1 MRETVAKRKKLNDP
15 HAAREA
21 AKYPNPIPSREFI
34 LTLLENR
41 GSPATLTELEEILD
55 IITQDKREALR
66 RRLRAMEREGQ
77 LVSTRR
83 GSYGPVSK
91 MNLVAGYVIGHKD
104 GFGFVVPDDN
114 SDDLFLTPRFMRA
127 VFDGDR
133 VLVRVSGIDR
143 KGRREAALVEV
154 LEHKT
159 QQVVG
164 RYQEEHGIAYVI
176 PENKRISQDI
186 IIPPDARG
194 AAKPGQIVTAAIT
207 TQPSLYKR
215 AIGQIV
221 EVLGEHMA
229 PGMEIDIAIRAHS
242 LPYTWPNEVMEESTH
257 FGSVPE
263 GQKSIDGRE
272 DLRNLP
278 LVTIDGEDAA
288 DFDDAVYCEKRRD
301 GWRLVVAIADVSY
314 YVRPGT
320 ALETEAHKRGNSV
333 YFPGFVIPM
342 LPEVLANELC
352 SLKPH
357 VERFCLACDMQ
368 ISATGKISRFR
379 FYPAIMKSHAR
390 FTYNRVADLLKN
402 KSKMQP
408 TSQELSLLPHLQ
420 NLFSLYQAL
429 KKTREIRGAIDF
441 ETIETR
447 VIFGE
452 HRKIEQ
458 IVPIQR
464 NDAHKIIEECMLC
477 ANVCAAKFLAQNE
490 IPALYRI
497 HEGPT
502 AEKLSDL
509 RDFLSEFG
517 LNLKGGKNP
526 QSKDYSQLLKTIEKR
541 SDAHLIQTV
550 LLRSLR
556 QAIYSPTN
564 EGHFG
569 LAYSEYT
576 HFTSPIRRY
585 PDLIIHRTI
594 RHLLTKKDADTD
606 NTFLDT
612 PTLIQI
618 GDHCSFTERRAD
630 EATRD
635 ALDTLKCEY
644 MLDRVGQEFPGI
656 ISGVTGFGLFVELSN
671 IFIDGLVHVTSLK
684 NDYYQFDPIKH
695 RLTGQRT
702 GIRYRLGDK
711 VLVKVIRVGL
721 DDKKIDL
728 EMVVGAGATKKSES
742 KKIAPI
748 KKAKAPVKKSVKK
761 KIKKK

>member
-1 MRETVAKRKKLNDP
+1 MAKRKTSSDP

-66 RRLRAMEREGQ
+66 RRLRAMERDGQ
-77 LVSTRR
+77 LISNRK

-91 MNLVAGYVIGHKD
+91 MNLVAGYVIGHRD

-114 SDDLFLTPRFMRA
+114 SDDLFLTPRYMRA

-133 VLVRVSGIDR
+133 VLVRVAGIDR
-143 KGRREAALVEV
+143 RGRREAALVEV
-154 LEHKT
+154 LEYKT

-164 RYQEEHGIAYVI
+164 RFQEEHGIAYVI

-186 IIPPDARG
+186 IIPPDAKG
-194 AAKPGQIVTAAIT
+194 LAKQGQIVTAAIT
-207 TQPSLYKR
+207 TQPTLYKR

-229 PGMEIDIAIRAHS
+229 AGMEIDIAIRAHS
-242 LPYTWPNEVMEESTH
+242 LPHTWPNEVLEESTH
-257 FGSVPE
+257 FGAVPA
-263 GQKSIDGRE
+263 GQKIIQGRE
-272 DLRNLP
+272 DLRHLP

-288 DFDDAVYCEKRRD
+288 DFDDAVYCEKRRQG
-301 GWRLVVAIADVSY
+301 GWRLIVAIADVSH
-314 YVRPGT
+314 YVQPGS
-320 ALETEAHKRGNSV
+320 AVDTEAFKRGNSV
-333 YFPGFVIPM
+333 YFPGYVIPM
-342 LPEVLANELC
+342 LPEVLANDLC
-352 SLKPH
+352 SLKPK

-368 ISATGKISRFR
+368 ISASGKIGRFN
-379 FYPAIMKSHAR
+379 FYPAIMKSHER
-390 FTYNRVADLLKN
+390 FTYNRVAALLKN
-402 KSKMQP
+402 KSTQQP
-408 TSQELSLLPHLQ
+408 TSEELSLLPHLI
-420 NLFSLYQAL
+420 NLNDLYQVL
-429 KKTREIRGAIDF
+429 RNTRELRGAIDF
-441 ETIETR
+441 ETTETR

-458 IVPIQR
+458 IVPVQR

-477 ANVCAAKFLAQNE
+477 ANVSAARFLAQNE

-502 AEKLSDL
+502 AEKLTDL

-517 LNLKGGKNP
+517 LTLKGGKSP
-526 QSKDYSQLLKTIEKR
+526 KPKDYAHLLKSIDKR
-541 SDAHLIQTV
+541 PDAHLIQTV

-556 QAIYSPTN
+556 QAVYSPSN

-569 LAYSEYT
+569 LAYTEYT

-594 RHLLTKKDADTD
+594 RHLLADNDTE
-606 NTFLDT
+606 NKPAALDV
-612 PTLIQI
+612 PSLIQI
-618 GDHCSFTERRAD
+618 GDQCSITERRAD

-635 ALDTLKCEY
+635 ALDSLKCEY

-656 ISGVTGFGLFVELSN
+656 ISAVTGFGLFVELSD
-671 IFIDGLVHVTSLK
+671 IYIDGLVHVTTLK
-684 NDYYQFDPIKH
+684 NDYYQFDPVKH

-702 GIRYRLGDK
+702 GVRYRLGDK
-711 VLVKVIRVGL
+711 VLVRVVRVGL

-728 EMVVGAGATKKSES
+728 EMVIDASVQKKTAPRVTTAAPKTKPSTKK
-742 KKIAPI
+742 PI
-748 KKAKAPVKKSVKK
+748 KKKK
-761 KIKKK
+761 KK

>member
-1 MRETVAKRKKLNDP
+1 MAKRKKSSDP

-34 LTLLENR
+34 LTLLEKR

-66 RRLRAMEREGQ
+66 RRLRAMERDGQ
-77 LVSTRR
+77 LVSTRKGR
-83 GSYGPVSK
+83 YGPVSK
-91 MNLVAGYVIGHKD
+91 MNLVTGYVIGHRD

-114 SDDLFLTPRFMRA
+114 SDDLFLTPRYMRA
-127 VFDGDR
+127 VFDGDK
-133 VLVRVSGIDR
+133 VLVRVSAIDR
-143 KGRREAALVEV
+143 RGRREAALVEV

-159 QQVVG
+159 QQIVG
-164 RYQEEHGIAYVI
+164 RFQEEHGIAYVI

-194 AAKPGQIVTAAIT
+194 SAKHGQIVTAAIT
-207 TQPSLYKR
+207 TQPTLTKR
-215 AIGQIV
+215 AIGQII

-242 LPYTWPNEVMEESTH
+242 LPHTWPNEVLEESMH
-257 FGSVPE
+257 FGAVPL
-263 GQKSIDGRE
+263 GQKVIDGRE
-272 DLRNLP
+272 DLRRLP

-288 DFDDAVYCEKRRD
+288 DFDDAVYCEKRKQG
-301 GWRLVVAIADVSY
+301 GWRLIVAIADVSY

-320 ALETEAHKRGNSV
+320 ALDTEAAKRGNSV

-352 SLKPH
+352 SLKPN

-368 ISATGKISRFR
+368 INSAGKVNRFR
-379 FYPAIMKSHAR
+379 FYPAIMQSHAR
-390 FTYNRVADLLKN
+390 FTYNRVAALLKN
-402 KSKMQP
+402 KSKQQP
-408 TSQELSLLPHLQ
+408 TSAELSLLPHLQ
-420 NLFSLYQAL
+420 NLYELYQVL
-429 KKTREIRGAIDF
+429 RKTRETRGAIDF
-441 ETIETR
+441 DTVETR

-458 IVPIQR
+458 IVPVQR
-464 NDAHKIIEECMLC
+464 NDAHKLIEECMLC
-477 ANVCAAKFLAQNE
+477 ANVTAARYLAQNE

-502 AEKLSDL
+502 AEKLNDL

-517 LNLKGGKNP
+517 LTLKGGKNP
-526 QSKDYSQLLKTIEKR
+526 QPKDYAHLLKSINSR
-541 SDAHLIQTV
+541 PDAHLIQTV

-585 PDLIIHRTI
+585 PDLLIHRAI
-594 RHLLTKKDADTD
+594 RYALSKDDKENVLPD
-606 NTFLDT
+606 V

-618 GDHCSFTERRAD
+618 GDQCSLTERRAD

-656 ISGVTGFGLFVELSN
+656 ISAVTGFGLFVELSD
-671 IFIDGLVHVTSLK
+671 IYIDGLVHVTTLK

-702 GIRYRLGDK
+702 GVRYRLGDK
-711 VLVKVIRVGL
+711 VLVRVTRVSL

-728 EMVVGAGATKKSES
+728 EMVMGAGVTKKSATKMS
-742 KKIAPI
+742 APM
-748 KKAKAPVKKSVKK
+748 KTKPAVKKTAKK
-761 KIKKK
+761 NKIK